1 MIMIRKWMK
10 KLLAPMIRETLAEE
24 FNRALDTNT
33 AIVKTKPQQTYTPK
47 RTLMTQEELQR
58 YIGH

>member
-1 MIMIRKWMK
+1 MIRKWIK
-10 KLLAPMIRETLAEE
+10 KLLAPMIREIVAEDL
-24 FNRALDTNT
+24 NRALYADNT
-33 AIVKTKPQQTYTPK
+33 VTVKTKPQQTYTPK